1 MQASGPIVIAGFMGC
16 GKTAV
21 AGALAVHLN
30 CKMIDLD
37 EVITEREARSP
48 ARIIEEDGESAFRAI
63 ETITLHDVLRDGSV
77 GVIALGGGAWITGTS
92 RKLINQYARFTVW
105 LDTPFDICW
114 KRICLSD
121 AVRPLGSSEE
131 QARDLYERR
140 RPVYAL
146 ADLRLEVEETV
157 SLDELALKIEGQ
169 LAHPGLP

>member
-1 MQASGPIVIAGFMGC
+1 VIAGFMGC

-37 EVITEREARSP
+37 EAITEREARSP

-92 RKLINQYARFTVW
+92 RKLINQYARLTVW
-105 LDTPFDICW
+105 LDTPFDVCW
-114 KRICLSD
+114 KRISLSE

-146 ADLRLEVEETV
+146 ADLRLEVDETI
-157 SLDELALKIEGQ
+157 SLHELALKIEGQ
-169 LAHPGLP
+169 VAHPGPP

>member
-37 EVITEREARSP
+37 EAITEREARSP

-92 RKLINQYARFTVW
+92 RKLINQYASLTVW
-105 LDTPFDICW
+105 LDTPFEVCW
-114 KRICLSD
+114 KRISLSD
-121 AVRPLGSSEE
+121 AVRPLGRSKE
-131 QARDLYERR
+131 QAEELYERR

-146 ADLRLEVEETV
+146 ADLRLEADEAV
-157 SLDELALKIEGQ
+157 SLDEIALKIEGQ
-169 LAHPGLP
+169 VANPGLP

>member
-1 MQASGPIVIAGFMGC
+1 MQPSGPIVIAGFMGC

-21 AGALAVHLN
+21 AAALAVHLN

-37 EVITEREARSP
+37 EAITEQEKRSP

-92 RKLINQYARFTVW
+92 RKLINQYARLTVW
-105 LDTPFDICW
+105 LDTPFDVCW
-114 KRICLSD
+114 KRISLSD
-121 AVRPLGSSEE
+121 AVRPLGRSKE
-131 QARDLYERR
+131 QAEELYERR

-146 ADLRLEVEETV
+146 ADLRLEVDETV
-157 SLDELALKIEGQ
+157 SLDELALKIEDQ
-169 LAHPGLP
+169 VAPPGLP

>member
-37 EVITEREARSP
+37 EAITEREARSP
-48 ARIIEEDGESAFRAI
+48 AKIIEEDGESAFREI
-63 ETITLHDVLRDGSV
+63 ETITLRDVLRDGSV
-77 GVIALGGGAWITGTS
+77 GVIALGGGAWITGPS
-92 RKLINQYARFTVW
+92 RKLINQYARLTVW
-105 LDTPFDICW
+105 LDTPFDVCW
-114 KRICLSD
+114 KRISVSE
-121 AVRPLGSSEE
+121 AVRPLGRSEE
-131 QARDLYERR
+131 RARELYERR

-146 ADLRLEVEETV
+146 ADLRLEADEAV

-169 LAHPGLP
+169 VAHPGLP